1 MAQYQIRYACGH
13 TELIQLYGKSA
24 EREKEIEHRE
34 NRLCKECWLAEQR
47 KADEAVIAS
56 VKDSGL
62 APLVGSPKQV
72 AWANGIRAKFF
83 AEHGQKLAESAAVNE
98 YASAFQSYL
107 KGVQEASYWIETRD
121 DPVEWRISK
130 WKEIARKER
139 GK

>member
-13 TELIQLYGKSA
+13 TELIQLYGKRS
-24 EREKEIEHRE
+24 
-34 NRLCKECWLAEQR
+34 
-47 KADEAVIAS
+47 
-56 VKDSGL
+56 
-62 APLVGSPKQV
+62 
-72 AWANGIRAKFF
+72 KFF
-83 AEHGQKLAESAAVNE
+83 AEHGQKLAEGAAVNE

-139 GK
+139 RK